1 MSKKVKIIEVTTAT
15 CGICKAIAP
24 MISKLVE
31 KFGDQVDFEKQE
43 VDFDADIVQKCNIN
57 QVPTFLFFD
66 GDELIDRH
74 TGAISAPDFSKKVT
88 DNFNKING

>member
-31 KFGDQVDFEKQE
+31 RFGDVVDFEKQE
-43 VDFDADIVQKCNIN
+43 VNFDADIVQKYNIFN
-57 QVPTFLFFD
+57 
-66 GDELIDRH
+66 GDMLIDRH
-74 TGAISAPDFSKKVT
+74 SGGISAPDFIKKIT